1 MKQSE
6 KINSNNEE
14 NATNTFIVLIFRQ
27 LLNLQ
32 ENTSSVE
39 IVKKALI
46 LSDLWLGM
54 FTLLKQNFD
63 SLDDPFMELA
73 QYISDTDNIL

>member
-6 KINSNNEE
+6 KINSKNEE
-14 NATNTFIVLIFRQ
+14 SATNTFIVLIFRQ

-63 SLDDPFMELA
+63 SLGDPFMELA